1 MRNLSKKTLS
11 VLSLLIV
18 IGLPSIGVTHNTPA
32 IFISYIMCGIGGYAL
47 GTLLAKK
54 DFDK

>member
-32 IFISYIMCGIGGYAL
+32 IFISYIMCGIGGYAF